1 MMSHDLKEIILAA
14 KIGDLPVIL
23 VEGRYDVKFYE
34 NLVKLNELNAEI
46 LAVENIPDYSEGC
59 KEVCRALQDFE
70 RIINESDESLKSYLM
85 GIIDGD
91 ARKYTNKI
99 PQITNLLMLRC
110 YSFET
115 HLITQQ
121 GLKDVVSTTTSAT
134 KIIDDKL
141 FEVFNSRFVQ
151 LRRKLYYC
159 SLDALKHKCEPDYE
173 SVVKYSNDYVKSIV
187 TSQTNIWER
196 VESRINLLD
205 EFAKD
210 KNISIDNLREIAK
223 GKWYLYIWGSFL
235 LHEIKNLFKL
245 CGQEINECQFCRAG
259 NKSKCEWQ
267 PSGKIDIPTMESILK
282 QEKNIDIEETRYIV
296 DYIKGHLAV

>member
-1 MMSHDLKEIILAA
+1 MMRYDLNEIILSA
-14 KIGDLPVIL
+14 KMGDLPVIL

-34 NLVKLNELNAEI
+34 NLVKLNGLNAEI
-46 LAVENIPDYSEGC
+46 LAVENIPGYSEGC
-59 KEVCRALQDFE
+59 KEVCRALQEFE
-70 RIINESDESLKSYLM
+70 RIINESDESLQFYLM
-85 GIIDGD
+85 GVIDGD

-99 PQITNLLMLRC
+99 PQITNLLILRC

-121 GLKDVVSTTTSAT
+121 GLKDVVSATTSAT

-151 LRRKLYYC
+151 LRRMLYYC
-159 SLDALKHKCEPDYE
+159 SLDALKHKCEPDYK
-173 SVVKYSNDYVKSIV
+173 SVVAYSKDTVKSIV
-187 TSQTNIWER
+187 TPQKNIWER
-196 VESRINLLD
+196 VESRIDLLD
-205 EFAKD
+205 KFAKD

-235 LHEIKNLFKL
+235 LYEIKNLFKL

-267 PSGKIDIPTMESILK
+267 PSVNIDIPTVESILN
-282 QEKNIDIEETRYIV
+282 QEKNIDIEDTRYIV